1 MRLGTAVFLVVLGAI
16 LRFAVTA
23 HLSWLNLQVVGT
35 IVLTVGAV
43 YLLLGTYRLLL
54 AAGRRRHAQPV
65 GPVLAEL
72 TEEPYPPEQPEP
84 SRIAEEIDRA
94 HVLAYEARSMLAAEG
109 YSNQRIDELALAFIA
124 NDVGWG
130 REEFI
135 SWALTQGRAGRD
147 PSVDA

>member
-23 HLSWLNLQVVGT
+23 NLSWLNVQMVGM
-35 IVLTVGAV
+35 ILLTVGAV
-43 YLLLGTYRLLL
+43 GLLLVIYRMLLT
-54 AAGRRRHAQPV
+54 AGRRRHQRRL

-72 TEEPYPPEQPEP
+72 AEDPYLPEQPEP
-84 SRIAEEIDRA
+84 SRIGEEIERA
-94 HVLAYEARSMLAAEG
+94 HVLAHEARSMLAAEG

-135 SWALTQGRAGRD
+135 GWALTQGHAGRD